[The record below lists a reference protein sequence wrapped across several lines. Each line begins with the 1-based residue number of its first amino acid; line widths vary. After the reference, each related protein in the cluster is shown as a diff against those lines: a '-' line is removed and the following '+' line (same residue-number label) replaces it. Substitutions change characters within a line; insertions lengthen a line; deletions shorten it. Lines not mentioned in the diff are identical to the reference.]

1 MHDRSAKNEKFLPTT
16 NSTFTMRL
24 HRRQFVI
31 GSEAFRPYADWH
43 CRQLNTSTWISYC
56 PELRASW
63 TNDADGVPW
72 VLLGLAME
80 TLESRPEPPSQ
91 IAQTASADIPEL
103 YPSWAGRWVLIGRDR
118 VHMDASGLLGCF
130 YGTTPDGKIWVS
142 SSPALLAMIL
152 SPETDPRQLRY
163 QQGLSW
169 FTPPYSR
176 FVGINRLLPS
186 QVLELKD
193 GSIQPRSLMPPIN
206 PSLGYDETLELLK
219 QSLMTALKRLSQA
232 ESRLWLGLSAGVDS
246 RLVLATAYCAKI
258 NIMPFTRIS
267 PRMSVADRLLPP
279 QLAHELGYKHIFLRG
294 QSKSKSDRLHFV
306 AAHTV
311 GHVSEGDAL
320 PFLRSVRDSLEG
332 ISIGGWC
339 FGVGKALGRQSLPD
353 SIDDLKTC
361 TQQIAQAYNE
371 PLASSAIAGIQ
382 DWLKWVQK
390 TPQEHLDWRDRF
402 YIEQRLAGWQ
412 SSKEQLYDL
421 SKIERIPVIN
431 AARNYALML
440 GIEEHRRLEAKY
452 QVELI
457 SRIAPQLS
465 SYPCNP
471 DEHYFGK
478 LRAIAIKS
486 SYDPTYP
493 YQIIKNKLRF

>member
-1 MHDRSAKNEKFLPTT
+1 
-16 NSTFTMRL
+16 
-24 HRRQFVI
+24 
-31 GSEAFRPYADWH
+31 
-43 CRQLNTSTWISYC
+43 
-56 PELRASW
+56 
-63 TNDADGVPW
+63 
-72 VLLGLAME
+72 
-80 TLESRPEPPSQ
+80 
-91 IAQTASADIPEL
+91 
-103 YPSWAGRWVLIGRDR
+103 
-118 VHMDASGLLGCF
+118 
-130 YGTTPDGKIWVS
+130 
-142 SSPALLAMIL
+142 
-152 SPETDPRQLRY
+152 
-163 QQGLSW
+163 
-169 FTPPYSR
+169 
-176 FVGINRLLPS
+176 
-186 QVLELKD
+186 
-193 GSIQPRSLMPPIN
+193 
-206 PSLGYDETLELLK
+206 
-219 QSLMTALKRLSQA
+219 
-232 ESRLWLGLSAGVDS
+232 
-246 RLVLATAYCAKI
+246 
-258 NIMPFTRIS
+258 
-267 PRMSVADRLLPP
+267 
-279 QLAHELGYKHIFLRG
+279 
-294 QSKSKSDRLHFV
+294 
-306 AAHTV
+306 
-311 GHVSEGDAL
+311 
-320 PFLRSVRDSLEG
+320 VRDSLEG

>member
-1 MHDRSAKNEKFLPTT
+1 MVDISAKGEEFLSPTHPR
-16 NSTFTMRL
+16 FTMRL

-31 GSEAFRPYADWH
+31 GSAAFRPYSDWH
-43 CRQLNTSTWISYC
+43 CHQLNSSTWVSYC

-63 TNDADGVPW
+63 TKSADGVPW
-72 VLLGLAME
+72 VLLGLAVE
-80 TLESRPEPPSQ
+80 TLESRPEPPLQ
-91 IAQTASADIPEL
+91 IAQTPSAGIPEL
-103 YPSWAGRWVLIGRDR
+103 YPSWAGRWVLIGGNG

-152 SPETDPRQLRY
+152 SPDTDSRQLRY
-163 QQGLSW
+163 EQGFSW

-186 QVLELKD
+186 QVLELQD
-193 GSIQPRSLMPPIN
+193 GSIRSRPLLPPIN
-206 PSLGYDETLELLK
+206 PALGYDETLDLLK
-219 QSLMTALKRLSQA
+219 QSLVTALKRLSQI
-232 ESRLWLGLSAGVDS
+232 ESQLWLGLSAGVDS
-246 RLVLATAYCAKI
+246 RLMLAIADYAKVD
-258 NIMPFTRIS
+258 IMPFTRIS
-267 PRMSVADRLLPP
+267 ARMSVGDRLLPP
-279 QLAHELGYKHIFLRG
+279 QLAGTLGYKHIFLRG
-294 QSKSKSDRLHFV
+294 KSQDKSERMGLV
-306 AAHTV
+306 AEHTV

-320 PFLRSVRDSLEG
+320 PFLQSVRDSLEG

-339 FGVGKALGRQSLPD
+339 FGVGKALGRKSLPD
-353 SIDDLKTC
+353 SIDDLTTC

-371 PLASSAIAGIQ
+371 PLTSSAIAGIQ
-382 DWLKWVQK
+382 EWLTWVQK
-390 TPQEHLDWRDRF
+390 TPQAHLDWRDRF

-421 SKIERIPVIN
+421 TKIARIPIIN

-440 GIEEHRRLEAKY
+440 GIAENRRHQAQY
-452 QVELI
+452 QIDLI

-465 SYPCNP
+465 NYPYNP
-471 DEHYFGK
+471 NDDYFGK

-486 SYDPTYP
+486 SYYPTYV
-493 YQIIKNKLRF
+493 YRIIKKKLRF